1 MCTKHQGCQS
11 GKIKT
16 AVPLSAHDS
25 CCAPTK
31 PTLNIAQAGVDTVES
46 SCCSG
51 GSCSSTPPMKKAP
64 RNSENPRFVAVDRV
78 RYGLPVL
85 RAKA

>member
-51 GSCSSTPPMKKAP
+51 GSCSSDTADEEGPAEQ
-64 RNSENPRFVAVDRV
+64 RESSIR
-78 RYGLPVL
+78 
-85 RAKA
+85 